1 MRENSPSAS
10 NRATKPIRVTAKD
23 RKRNGATTAAE
34 SGGPKSKATRRAPPA
49 ALLSE
54 HFGPTE
60 RPVTFS
66 FYGPTAKKVFLA
78 GAFNDWDP
86 TRTPMLRGAH
96 GKWTVDLLLNPG
108 AYEYRLIVD
117 GVWQEDPMSARFAAN
132 PFGELNSVILV
143 KQ

>member
-1 MRENSPSAS
+1 MRQDSPVS
-10 NRATKPIRVTAKD
+10 NRVTKPIRVTAKD
-23 RKRNGATTAAE
+23 RKRSCAPSNGTAGA
-34 SGGPKSKATRRAPPA
+34 SKTKATRRAPPA

-60 RPVTFS
+60 RLVTFS
-66 FYGPTAKKVFLA
+66 FYRPAAKEVFLA

-96 GKWTVDLLLNPG
+96 GKWTVDLLLNTG